1 LPACRLLSRCTVPLD
16 STHLV
21 EHRSGLLGKLG
32 PLGRPGQIVARFEQ
46 AVGDCDLASDPVV
59 LWAPPDPGRY
69 AAAASVD
76 SRLYL
81 EGVVAPYGLARGCVR
96 CRSDSLD
103 QVARGVVG
111 EHGHPVG
118 AGGLERGVDLS
129 DGRVEL
135 PALGGH
141 VGDVLLTPL
150 LVSGEGSETVSKIA
164 LRAEDLLDPPLAGG
178 DVLLGAA
185 DGLVVVAT
193 PAPPTGVLELGL
205 AIRQYPLGIL
215 ALLDH
220 TGELP
225 TDLLPLVGPVLG
237 DGGVDGPPVVG
248 ESGAGVAELVDPV
261 RKRIVRTHAGGDNLG
276 PVMIEMIVQTDQ
288 VSSPPALG

>member
-1 LPACRLLSRCTVPLD
+1 M
-16 STHLV
+16 
-21 EHRSGLLGKLG
+21 
-32 PLGRPGQIVARFEQ
+32 
-46 AVGDCDLASDPVV
+46 
-59 LWAPPDPGRY
+59 
-69 AAAASVD
+69 
-76 SRLYL
+76 
-81 EGVVAPYGLARGCVR
+81 
-96 CRSDSLD
+96 
-103 QVARGVVG
+103 
-111 EHGHPVG
+111 
-118 AGGLERGVDLS
+118 
-129 DGRVEL
+129 
-135 PALGGH
+135 
-141 VGDVLLTPL
+141 LLTPL

-178 DVLLGAA
+178 DVLLGAG

-248 ESGAGVAELVDPV
+248 QSGAGVAELVDPV
-261 RKRIVRTHAGGDNLG
+261 RKRIVCTHAGGDNLG